1 MPLIHGLLALITVA
15 FTMFLTHRF
24 DLALHLAS
32 GLHHNQCRKGTSVPY
47 ISHLMSV
54 SALVLENSGDEDQAI
69 AALLHDAVEDQ
80 GGKPTLDTIRHL
92 FGDQVADIV
101 LECSDSDATDPVQKL
116 PSLERKRAYLRHL
129 PTISNEALLVTLAD
143 KVHNARSILGDY
155 LQVGDEVWS
164 RFNVGKEDQLAY
176 YSGLLEIFQR
186 RAAFPRLTTEFARV
200 VTELRKQAASPDAV
214 NDLVREASQESFPA
228 SDAPSWTVATGE
240 KSGSQLEVDPKQE
253 GCTTSFI
260 MQERGETGGI
270 CDLEPNPGEEYVEP
284 DKEKEAGGEG

>member
-1 MPLIHGLLALITVA
+1 M
-15 FTMFLTHRF
+15 LTHRF

-32 GLHHNQCRKGTSVPY
+32 GLHRNQRRKATSVPY
-47 ISHLMSV
+47 VSHLLGVTS
-54 SALVLENSGDEDQAI
+54 LVLENGGSEDQAI

-92 FGDQVADIV
+92 FGDAVANMV
-101 LECSDSDATDPVQKL
+101 RECSDSDATDPAQKL

-143 KVHNARSILGDY
+143 KVHNTTSILRDY
-155 LQVGDEVWS
+155 LQIGDEVWS

-176 YSGLLEIFQR
+176 YGGLLEIFQK
-186 RAAFPRLTTEFARV
+186 RAAPAKLTSEFARV
-200 VTELRKQAASPDAV
+200 VAELRKQAASTDAV

-240 KSGSQLEVDPKQE
+240 KGSRIEGDPKHE

-270 CDLEPNPGEEYVEP
+270 CDLQLNPAEEYVQP
-284 DKEKEAGGEG
+284 DEEKEAGGEG

>member
-1 MPLIHGLLALITVA
+1 M
-15 FTMFLTHRF
+15 
-24 DLALHLAS
+24 
-32 GLHHNQCRKGTSVPY
+32 PY

-54 SALVLENSGDEDQAI
+54 SALVLENGGDEDQAI

-164 RFNVGKEDQLAY
+164 RFNKTEDPGAPLLTDLALCP
-176 YSGLLEIFQR
+176 GGDPPMLQ
-186 RAAFPRLTTEFARV
+186 PGV
-200 VTELRKQAASPDAV
+200 ASCA
-214 NDLVREASQESFPA
+214 N
-228 SDAPSWTVATGE
+228 
-240 KSGSQLEVDPKQE
+240 
-253 GCTTSFI
+253 
-260 MQERGETGGI
+260 
-270 CDLEPNPGEEYVEP
+270 
-284 DKEKEAGGEG
+284 